1 MKWWPWILAGALVG
15 IVAALTQ
22 GPKTATPPEPKQ
34 TERKPRKPRQSGT
47 HDAPP
52 PPPPPS
58 APEPKPEPKPE
69 PQPRYAKSQRKA
81 TP

>member
-1 MKWWPWILAGALVG
+1 MKWWPWILAGAVVG
-15 IVAALTQ
+15 AVAALTQ
-22 GPKTATPPEPKQ
+22 GPKVATPPEPKP
-34 TERKPRKPRQSGT
+34 TERKARKPRQSGK

-52 PPPPPS
+52 PPPPPPP

-69 PQPRYAKSQRKA
+69 RYAKSQRKA